1 VAWSQ
6 VHGAAGLFAAGD
18 GLTDELDVGWGTVA
32 ALELEA
38 EVQVATAFEGEPGD
52 LRPAEVAADRVDRR
66 RPRRPSTAPGSAA
79 CPLPGGTVTVT
90 RFGDLPQREV
100 RQPLDRH
107 DPLHRSVLPRSG
119 GGARTA
125 RCPRGVLDR
134 QAIGDDT
141 GPTVGLRGRPV
152 AIRRTLRPAA
162 GPPGASAAT
171 GATACAVH
179 VGGRWRDVSLA
190 STSSTDAARGK
201 LRRMRSFE
209 AEASAV
215 VAGSPEHVFDLL
227 ADDANFFA
235 VRPTAVDHRD
245 IVPLPGGGHSCI
257 QVYEVAGNRVEQRSH
272 CKAFERPRRRVDIG
286 KGTPCSTCC

>member
-1 VAWSQ
+1 MAWSQ

-18 GLTDELDVGWGTVA
+18 GLTDELDVGRGTVA

-125 RCPRGVLDR
+125 RWPRGGTRSPGDR
-134 QAIGDDT
+134 RRHGPDRGAARTT
-141 GPTVGLRGRPV
+141 GGHPPHT
-152 AIRRTLRPAA
+152 PA
-162 GPPGASAAT
+162 GGGASRRV
-171 GATACAVH
+171 GCDGCYSVCCA
-179 VGGRWRDVSLA
+179 
-190 STSSTDAARGK
+190 
-201 LRRMRSFE
+201 
-209 AEASAV
+209 
-215 VAGSPEHVFDLL
+215 
-227 ADDANFFA
+227 
-235 VRPTAVDHRD
+235 
-245 IVPLPGGGHSCI
+245 
-257 QVYEVAGNRVEQRSH
+257 
-272 CKAFERPRRRVDIG
+272 RRRPLARCLARLDELD
-286 KGTPCSTCC
+286 